1 MAQKPV
7 HGPVFKTESA
17 VLQLVVAVVADD
29 GLALPLL
36 VALVLGK
43 VHNGL
48 ARPAAPPLD
57 LALTNVR
64 AVDVG
69 IKPGGHGK
77 LDVALV
83 AQNVRCGSPVG
94 HHIVAM
100 AEDQAHALT
109 PKCRRYNG
117 AGFTGSQLF
126 AGIHGG
132 DQGGGQSR
140 RRLVAPQSALDH
152 LLHTGGRNSHG
163 KRGLVPLG
171 LGRKAVGCLH
181 VKIPPLFIPHGQRQC
196 RWPAYNPAVRSAA
209 PRCLSPETKE

>member
-1 MAQKPV
+1 MAKEPV
-7 HGPVFKTESA
+7 HGPVFKTEGP
-17 VLQLVVAVVADD
+17 VLQFVVTVVADNR
-29 GLALPLL
+29 LTLPLL
-36 VALVLGK
+36 VALILGK
-43 VHNGL
+43 VHDGL

-69 IKPGGHGK
+69 IKTGGHGK

-100 AEDQAHALT
+100 AEDQAHALA
-109 PKCRRYNG
+109 PKRRRYNG

-132 DQGGGQSR
+132 NQGGGQPR

-152 LLHTGGRNSHG
+152 LLHTGGRNGHG

-171 LGRKAVGCLH
+171 LGRKAVCCLH
-181 VKIPPLFIPHGQRQC
+181 DKIPPLFSLRGQRRC

-209 PRCLSPETKE
+209 PQCLSPGTKG